1 MEEDKNPQQ
10 IDWGDSMEDWDS
22 ESWATHT
29 RYGGDDDPDT
39 DYSEDPVVNDDF
51 EYWRTLKEDSE
62 YSRNWIY
69 TSCALC
75 ELYNYQ
81 CQKCYAVL
89 ENKNYLLHV
98 HHRNEN
104 KKDNQ
109 TSNLIV
115 LCVLCHAEEK
125 RHSHLLHEITASDID
140 YIKQQRLYAKPLE
153 SKKMDGVLPDTDDRD
168 AKYWEEMDDLYP
180 DYPK

>member
-39 DYSEDPVVNDDF
+39 DYSEDSVVNDDF

-69 TSCALC
+69 TSRALR
-75 ELYNYQ
+75 EQYNYQ

-89 ENKNYLLHV
+89 EHKEYLLHV

-104 KKDNQ
+104 KKDNR

-115 LCVLCHAEEK
+115 LCVLCHGEEK
-125 RHSHLLHEITASDID
+125 RHSHLLNGIDESDIGH
-140 YIKQQRLYAKPLE
+140 IKQQRRHAKPLE
-153 SKKMDGVLPDTDDRD
+153 PKKRDIVFPNNDDRD
-168 AKYWEEMDDLYP
+168 EKYWEEMDDLYP
-180 DYPK
+180 DYPR